1 MFSVSRPPKLEK
13 ISSAEA
19 LKSARETRG
28 LLVGT
33 GALDKTAEF
42 FEKFFPG
49 RTAAVVADTKTFD
62 IAGRAV
68 LQNLQKQGVKC
79 VQPHI
84 FTDPKFYAAYNYVE
98 ELEAYLKPHDAIPV
112 AVGSGSINDVT
123 KLASHLTKRQ
133 YMSVGTAASMD
144 GYTASGASI
153 TYKDSKQTFGCPAP
167 LAVLAD
173 SEILRRAPREMT
185 ASGYADLSAKLTA
198 GADWIVADAL
208 GIEAIDATAWR
219 LAQAGLRDAI
229 GDPQKISDADADA
242 IGRLTEAL
250 MLGGF
255 SMQWSNTSR
264 PASGAEHQF
273 SHLWDMQHHTHNGKA
288 PSHGF
293 KVGVATVTITALY
306 EYLLTQPLD
315 KIDVDSCAAKWP
327 TLADFEKQI
336 RTRYVSENFVDK
348 VVEEFRAKYPTT
360 EVLRARLTKL
370 RSVWSQLR
378 EDIRRQLIP
387 YAELKSMLKTVGAPV
402 TSEEIG
408 ISKSRLR
415 DSFVQAWYIRR
426 RFTVLD
432 LIYQTQLADQCLEHL
447 FGANGPLRA

>member
-1 MFSVSRPPKLEK
+1 MPRPPKLEK

-19 LKSARETRG
+19 LESARETRG
-28 LLVGT
+28 LLVAP
-33 GALDKTAEF
+33 GALQNAAEF
-42 FEKFFPG
+42 FRKYFPNQS
-49 RTAAVVADTKTFD
+49 AAIVADTKTFD
-62 IAGRAV
+62 IAGRTV
-68 LQNLQKQGVKC
+68 LQVLQKSGIPC

-84 FTDPKFYAAYNYVE
+84 FTDPKFYAAYNFVE
-98 ELEAYLKPHDAIPV
+98 ELESKLKSHNAIPV

-123 KLASHLTKRQ
+123 KLASHRVNRT
-133 YMSVGTAASMD
+133 YMAVGTAASMD

-153 TYKDSKQTFGCPAP
+153 TYNDSKQTFGCPAP

-173 SEILRRAPREMT
+173 TEILRRAPREMT

-198 GADWIVADAL
+198 GADWIIADAL
-208 GIEAIDATAWR
+208 GIEPIDAKAWQM
-219 LAQAGLRDAI
+219 AQAGLRNAL
-229 GDPQKISDADADA
+229 GNPQKISDADAAA

-273 SHLWDMQHHTHNGKA
+273 SHLWDMQHHTYNGKA

-293 KVGVATVTITALY
+293 KVGIATLTITALY
-306 EYLLTQPLD
+306 EYLLTLPIEKL
-315 KIDVDSCAAKWP
+315 DVDSCCANWP

-336 RTRYVSENFVDK
+336 RTRYASENFVDK
-348 VVEEFRAKYPTT
+348 VVEEFSAKYPTR
-360 EVLRARLTKL
+360 EVLRARLQKL
-370 RSVWSQLR
+370 SSVWLQLR
-378 EDIRRQLIP
+378 EDIRGQLIP
-387 YAELKSMLKTVGAPV
+387 YAELKSMLQTVGAPFE
-402 TSEEIG
+402 SEQIG
-408 ISKSRLR
+408 IARTRLR

-432 LIYQTQLADQCLEHL
+432 IIYQTQLADQCLDHL
-447 FGANGPLRA
+447 FGGSGPLRA

>member
-1 MFSVSRPPKLEK
+1 MPRPSKLEK
-13 ISSAEA
+13 ISSIEA

-28 LLVGT
+28 LLVAA
-33 GALDKTAEF
+33 GALERTAEF
-42 FEKFFPG
+42 FHTYFPG
-49 RTAAVVADTKTFD
+49 RTAAVIADTKTFD
-62 IAGRAV
+62 VAGRNV
-68 LQNLQKQGVKC
+68 LQILQKNGVKC
-79 VQPHI
+79 VQPFL
-84 FTDPKFYAAYNYVE
+84 FTDPNFYAAYNYVE
-98 ELEAYLKPHDAIPV
+98 ELEQELKSHDATPV

-123 KLASHLTKRQ
+123 KLASHRVGRQ
-133 YMSVGTAASMD
+133 YMAVGTAASMD

-153 TYKDSKQTFGCPAP
+153 TYNDSKQTFGCPAP
-167 LAVLAD
+167 LAVSAD
-173 SEILRRAPREMT
+173 TEILRRAPREMT

-208 GIEAIDATAWR
+208 GIEAIEPKAWQ
-219 LAQAGLRDAI
+219 LAQAGLRDAL
-229 GDPQKISDADADA
+229 GNPEAISRADADA
-242 IGRLTEAL
+242 IGGVTEAL

-306 EYLLTQPLD
+306 EYLLTQPIDKLD
-315 KIDVDSCAAKWP
+315 VEGCCAKWP
-327 TLADFEKQI
+327 SLADFEKQI
-336 RTRYVSENFVDK
+336 RTRYAGENFVDK
-348 VVEEFRAKYPTT
+348 VVEEFRLKYPTT
-360 EVLRARLTKL
+360 EILRERLNKL
-370 RSVWSQLR
+370 RSSWPRLR
-378 EDIRRQLIP
+378 EDIRQQLIP
-387 YAELKSMLKTVGAPV
+387 LQQLKSMLQTVGAPV
-402 TSEEIG
+402 EPEQIG
-408 ISKSRLR
+408 ITRTRLR

-432 LIYQTQLADQCLEHL
+432 VIYQTQLANQCLEHL

>member
-1 MFSVSRPPKLEK
+1 MSRTPKLEK
-13 ISSAEA
+13 ISSIEA

-28 LLVGT
+28 LLVAA
-33 GALDKTAEF
+33 GALERTAEF
-42 FEKFFPG
+42 FKTYFPG
-49 RTAAVVADTKTFD
+49 RTAAIVADTITFD
-62 IAGRAV
+62 VAGREV
-68 LQNLQKQGVKC
+68 LKTLQRIGVKC
-79 VQPHI
+79 VQPFI

-98 ELEAYLKPHDAIPV
+98 ELEAELKSHDAIPI

-123 KLASHLTKRQ
+123 KLAAHKVGRQ
-133 YMSVGTAASMD
+133 YMAVGTAASMD

-153 TYKDSKQTFGCPAP
+153 TYNDSKQTFSCPAP

-173 SEILRRAPREMT
+173 TEILRQAPREMT

-198 GADWIVADAL
+198 GADWILADAL
-208 GIEAIDATAWR
+208 GIEAIEPKAWQM
-219 LAQAGLRDAI
+219 AQAGLRDAL
-229 GDPQKISDADADA
+229 GNPEAISNRDAEAT
-242 IGRLTEAL
+242 GRLVEAL

-306 EYLLTQPLD
+306 EFLLTLPIDKLD
-315 KIDVDSCAAKWP
+315 VEACCAKWP
-327 TLADFEKQI
+327 SLAEFEKQI
-336 RTRYVSENFVDK
+336 RTRYAAENFVDK
-348 VVEEFRAKYPTT
+348 VVEEFRAKYPST
-360 EVLRARLTKL
+360 EVLRERLNKL
-370 RSVWSQLR
+370 RSAWPQLR
-378 EDIRRQLIP
+378 EDIRQQLIP
-387 YAELKSMLKTVGAPV
+387 YAQLKPMLNTVGAPV
-402 TSEEIG
+402 DSEQIG
-408 ISKSRLR
+408 ISRSRLR

-432 LIYQTQLADQCLEHL
+432 VIYQTQLADQCFDHL
-447 FGANGPLRA
+447 FGAKGPLRA

>member
-1 MFSVSRPPKLEK
+1 VLRPPKLEK
-13 ISSAEA
+13 ISSVEA
-19 LKSARETRG
+19 VKSARETRG
-28 LLVGT
+28 LLVAP
-33 GALDKTAEF
+33 GALAKTAEF
-42 FEKFFPG
+42 FKTYFPG
-49 RTAAVVADTKTFD
+49 KTAAVIADTKTFD
-62 IAGRAV
+62 VAGRSV
-68 LQNLQKQGVKC
+68 LEIFRKHGVEC
-79 VQPHI
+79 VPPFI
-84 FTDPKFYAAYNYVE
+84 FTDAKFYAAYNYVE
-98 ELEAYLKPHDAIPV
+98 ELETQLKSHNAIPV

-123 KLASHLTKRQ
+123 KLAAHKVGRQ
-133 YMSVGTAASMD
+133 YMAVGTAASMD

-153 TYKDSKQTFGCPAP
+153 TYNDSKQTFGCPAP

-173 SEILRRAPREMT
+173 TEILRQAPREMT

-208 GIEAIDATAWR
+208 GIEPVEPKAWQM
-219 LAQAGLRDAI
+219 AQAGLRDAL
-229 GDPQKISDADADA
+229 GNADKISNRDAEAT
-242 IGRLTEAL
+242 GLLVEAL

-306 EYLLTQPLD
+306 EYLLTQPIDKLD
-315 KIDVDSCAAKWP
+315 VEACCAKWP
-327 TLADFEKQI
+327 SLADFEKQI
-336 RTRYVSENFVDK
+336 RTRYAGENFVDK

-360 EVLRARLTKL
+360 EVLRERLNKL
-370 RSVWSQLR
+370 RSVWPQLR
-378 EDIRRQLIP
+378 EDLKQQLIP
-387 YAELKSMLKTVGAPV
+387 CAPLKAMLSTVGAPV
-402 TSEEIG
+402 EPEQIG
-408 ISKSRLR
+408 ITRERLR

-432 LIYQTQLADQCLEHL
+432 VIYQTQLADQCLEHL

>member
-1 MFSVSRPPKLEK
+1 VSRLPKLEK

-28 LLVGT
+28 LLVAA
-33 GALDKTAEF
+33 GALEQAAQF
-42 FEKFFPG
+42 FKQFFPG
-49 RTAAVVADTKTFD
+49 RAAAVIADTTTFD
-62 IAGRAV
+62 VAGRKV
-68 LQNLQKQGVKC
+68 LQILQKNGIEC

-98 ELEAYLKPHDAIPV
+98 ELEAKLKTHNAIPV
-112 AVGSGSINDVT
+112 AIGSGSINDVT
-123 KLASHLTKRQ
+123 KLAAHRVNRQ
-133 YMSVGTAASMD
+133 YMTVGTAASMD

-173 SEILRRAPREMT
+173 TEILRNAPREMT

-208 GIEAIDATAWR
+208 GIEAIEPVAWR
-219 LAQAGLRDAI
+219 MAQAGLRDAL
-229 GDPQKISDADADA
+229 GSPDA
-242 IGRLTEAL
+242 ISNREAAATGRLIEAL

-306 EYLLTQPLD
+306 EYLITQPLD
-315 KIDVDSCAAKWP
+315 KIDVETCVAKWP
-327 TLADFEKQI
+327 SLADFEKQI
-336 RTRYVSENFVDK
+336 RTRYASENFVDK
-348 VVEEFRAKYPTT
+348 VVEEFRAKYPSK
-360 EVLRARLTKL
+360 EVLRDRLNKL
-370 RSVWSQLR
+370 KTVWPESR
-378 EDIRRQLIP
+378 EDLRKQLIP
-387 YAELKSMLKTVGAPV
+387 YTQLKSMLSTVGAPV
-402 TSEEIG
+402 ESEQIG
-408 ISKSRLR
+408 ITRERLR

-432 LIYQTQLADQCLEHL
+432 LIYQTQMADQCLEHL

>member
-1 MFSVSRPPKLEK
+1 MPRPPKVEK
-13 ISSAEA
+13 ISSVEA

-28 LLVGT
+28 LLVAA
-33 GALDKTAEF
+33 GALEKTAEF
-42 FEKFFPG
+42 FKTYFPG
-49 RTAAVVADTKTFD
+49 RVAAIIADSITFGVAGK
-62 IAGRAV
+62 RV
-68 LQNLQKQGVKC
+68 LEVLRKNGVTC
-79 VQPHI
+79 VEPFI

-98 ELEAYLKPHDAIPV
+98 ELEAALKLHDAAPV

-123 KLASHLTKRQ
+123 KLASHKVGRQ

-173 SEILRRAPREMT
+173 NEILRHAPREMT

-219 LAQAGLRDAI
+219 MAQAGLRDAL
-229 GDPQKISDADADA
+229 GGADAISKGDADA

-255 SMQWSNTSR
+255 SMQWTVTSR

-306 EYLLTQPLD
+306 EFLLTQPIEKLD
-315 KIDVDSCAAKWP
+315 VETCVAKWP
-327 TLADFEKQI
+327 SLADFEKQI
-336 RTRYVSENFVDK
+336 RTRYASENFVDK
-348 VVEEFRAKYPTT
+348 VVEEFRAKYPTA
-360 EVLRARLTKL
+360 EVLRERLTKL
-370 RSVWSQLR
+370 RSAWPQLR
-378 EDIRRQLIP
+378 EDLRQQLIP
-387 YAELKSMLKTVGAPV
+387 YQKLKSMLSTVGAPV
-402 TSEEIG
+402 EPEQIG
-408 ISKSRLR
+408 ITRQRLR

-432 LIYQTQLADQCLEHL
+432 VIYQMQLADQCLEHL
-447 FGANGPLRA
+447 YGANGPLRV

>member
-1 MFSVSRPPKLEK
+1 MSRLPKLEK

-28 LLVGT
+28 LLVAAGV
-33 GALDKTAEF
+33 LNKTAEF
-42 FEKFFPG
+42 FQKFFPG
-49 RTAAVVADTKTFD
+49 RMAAVIADVKTFD
-62 IAGRAV
+62 VAGRAV
-68 LQNLQKQGVKC
+68 LHNLQKYGVKC

-84 FTDPKFYAAYNYVE
+84 FTDPKFYAAYNYVD
-98 ELEAYLKPHDAIPV
+98 ELEAELKSHDAIPV

-123 KLASHLTKRQ
+123 KLAAHHMKRQ
-133 YMSVGTAASMD
+133 YLSVGTAASMD

-173 SEILRRAPREMT
+173 TEILRRAPREMT

-219 LAQAGLRDAI
+219 MAQAGLRDAL
-229 GDPQKISDADADA
+229 GSPQKISDADADA

-255 SMQWSNTSR
+255 SMQWTNTSR

-306 EYLLTQPLD
+306 EYLLTQPIDKLD
-315 KIDVDSCAAKWP
+315 VEACCAKWP
-327 TLADFEKQI
+327 RLADFEKQI
-336 RTRYVSENFVDK
+336 RTRYASANFVDK
-348 VVEEFRAKYPTT
+348 VIEEFRAKYPTI

-370 RSVWSQLR
+370 RSVWPQLR
-378 EDIRRQLIP
+378 EDIRHQLIP
-387 YAELKSMLKTVGAPV
+387 YIELRSMLQTIGAPV
-402 TSEEIG
+402 APEEIG
-408 ISKSRLR
+408 ISRERMR

-432 LIYQTQLADQCLEHL
+432 VIYQTQLADQCLKHL

>member
-1 MFSVSRPPKLEK
+1 VSRTPKLEK
-13 ISSAEA
+13 ISSIEA

-28 LLVGT
+28 LLVAA
-33 GALDKTAEF
+33 GALERTAEF
-42 FEKFFPG
+42 FKTYFPG
-49 RTAAVVADTKTFD
+49 RTAAIVADTITFD
-62 IAGRAV
+62 VAGREV
-68 LQNLQKQGVKC
+68 LKTLQRIGVKC
-79 VQPHI
+79 VQPFI

-98 ELEAYLKPHDAIPV
+98 ELEAELKSHDAIPI

-123 KLASHLTKRQ
+123 KLAAHKVGRQ
-133 YMSVGTAASMD
+133 YMAVGTAASMD

-153 TYKDSKQTFGCPAP
+153 TYNDSKQTFSCPAP

-173 SEILRRAPREMT
+173 TEILRQAPREMT

-198 GADWIVADAL
+198 GADWILADAL
-208 GIEAIDATAWR
+208 GIEAIEPKAWQM
-219 LAQAGLRDAI
+219 AQAGLRDAL
-229 GDPQKISDADADA
+229 GNPEAISNRDAEAT
-242 IGRLTEAL
+242 GRLVEAL

-306 EYLLTQPLD
+306 EFLLTLPIDKLD
-315 KIDVDSCAAKWP
+315 VEACCAKWP
-327 TLADFEKQI
+327 SLAEFEKQI
-336 RTRYVSENFVDK
+336 RTRYAAENFVDK
-348 VVEEFRAKYPTT
+348 VVEEFRAKYPST
-360 EVLRARLTKL
+360 EVLRERLNKL
-370 RSVWSQLR
+370 RSAWPQLR
-378 EDIRRQLIP
+378 EDIRQQLIP
-387 YAELKSMLKTVGAPV
+387 YAQLKPMLNTVGAPV
-402 TSEEIG
+402 DSEQIG
-408 ISKSRLR
+408 ISRSRLR

-432 LIYQTQLADQCLEHL
+432 VIYQTQLADQCFDHL
-447 FGANGPLRA
+447 FGAKGPLRA